1 MNYLFR
7 FAETASRYWDSPAI
21 DAYRRRSFTYGE
33 TVRDILRLLVLWR
46 EAGINAGDKIAL
58 NARSSSNWAK
68 IFLATQFGGYVSVQ
82 IFKGFTPNDTQGLVN
97 HSQPKLLYTEK
108 SIFDKMDFDGMPS
121 LIAALDTN
129 TGELLAYRDDFDKTF
144 ERWDELFNS
153 AYPNGVASGDLL
165 CPEAGPDTLAAIM
178 YTSGSTGNPKGVMLT
193 NGNFSANVDSIPHH
207 FPFRAGENYVS
218 VLPYS
223 HIFGMMYDML
233 MPLVTGMHLV
243 VLGIPP
249 APVNLIP
256 ALDIYRPNIFFAV
269 PLILEKLVHSTIG
282 NYLHDEPQR
291 KWSDLRAIFMQALG
305 GNLELLVSGGAAIDE
320 NLETLLIE
328 KLKVPFVT
336 GYGMTE
342 AAPTIAL
349 GDYGDYRPR
358 ECGKVV
364 EEIVEMKIDSEDG
377 AGIPGEILIK
387 GPAVF
392 KGYYKNDAATAAAF
406 TGDGWFRTGDMATLE
421 DGKRVFIVGRCKNM
435 ILRSNGHNVFPEEI
449 EVILNHLPYVA
460 ESIVIE
466 KGGKLVAVIVPD
478 SDAAANDCI
487 SAKSL
492 DGIMK
497 KNLHHL
503 NSRIPGYSAIS
514 SYRLHYEP
522 FAKTPKGTIK
532 RFMYT
537 E

>member
-1 MNYLFR
+1 MDYLHR
-7 FAETASRYWDSPAI
+7 FVETANKYLDCPALQ
-21 DAYRRRSFTYGE
+21 DYRSKPVTYRE
-33 TVRDILRLLVLWR
+33 LVSDIARLIVLWR
-46 EAGINAGDKIAL
+46 ASGINPGDKIAL
-58 NARSSSNWAK
+58 NARSSAAWAK
-68 IFLATQFGGYVSVQ
+68 LFLATQFGGYVSVQ
-82 IFKGFTPNDTQGLVN
+82 IFKGFTPDDTQGLVN
-97 HSQPKLLYTEK
+97 HSCPRVLYTEK
-108 SIFDKMDFDGMPS
+108 SIFDKMDFELMPS
-121 LIAALDTN
+121 LEAAFDAN
-129 TGELLAYRDDFDKTF
+129 TGELLAFRNDFDQNYN
-144 ERWDELFNS
+144 RWDEIFDTVFAL
-153 AYPNGVASGDLL
+153 GIDVEDLL
-165 CPEAGPDTLAAIM
+165 CRDYSPETLAAIM

-193 NGNFSANVDSIPHH
+193 IGNLSANVDAIPAH
-207 FPFRAGENYVS
+207 FPFRAGEKFVS

-256 ALDIYRPNIFFAV
+256 ALKQYRPNIFFAV
-269 PLILEKLVHSTIG
+269 PLILEKLIYSTIG
-282 NYLHDEPQR
+282 SYIKGDAHP
-291 KWSDLRAIFMQALG
+291 KWEDLRAIFMQALG
-305 GNLELLVSGGAAIDE
+305 GNIELLVSGGAAIDE
-320 NLETLLIE
+320 NLEKLLID

-349 GDYGDYRPR
+349 GEYGDYKRH

-364 EEIVEMKIDSEDG
+364 EELVNLKIDSEDG
-377 AGIPGEILIK
+377 TSIPGEILIK

-392 KGYYKNDAATAAAF
+392 KGYYKNPEATKAAF
-406 TGDGWFRTGDMATLE
+406 TEDGWFRTGDMATLE
-421 DGKRVFIVGRCKNM
+421 DRRVFIVGRCKNM
-435 ILRSNGHNVFPEEI
+435 ILCSNGHNIFPEEI

-466 KGGKLVAVIVPD
+466 KEGRLVAIIVPD

-492 DGIMK
+492 VGIMD
-497 KNLHHL
+497 KNLRHL
-503 NSRIPGYSAIS
+503 NSLIPKYSSVA
-514 SYRLHYEP
+514 SYRLQYEP